1 MGRTDQSD
9 PRLASR
15 ASLPLSRRLAG
26 SRLSSGHALM
36 IVSGLAAVVLS
47 VMFLRQAAGLG
58 TVVLVAAR
66 TIEPG
71 ERVSEGSF
79 STARVKLAPD
89 MLGIVF
95 ASDQART
102 ATGRIAWVRIPS
114 GSPIVCTMLGEPA
127 RFEREVRF
135 RIDRNEVP
143 SGVHRGSLVD
153 IRLLGAPEPVAEG
166 VEVTEM
172 IAPGARSLPSES
184 ATSITI
190 GADAEKAGKVASVER
205 DRLRIILH
213 NAGPGAASR
222 RASASQD
229 ACPERGGARRG

>member
-9 PRLASR
+9 PKLVSQ
-15 ASLPLSRRLAG
+15 ASLPVSRRSLR
-26 SRLSSGHALM
+26 SRFSSGHILM

-66 TIEPG
+66 TIDPG
-71 ERVSEGSF
+71 ETVSERSF
-79 STARVKLAPD
+79 RTARVKLTPD
-89 MLGIVF
+89 MVGIVF
-95 ASDQART
+95 ASDQMKA
-102 ATGRIAWVRIPS
+102 ANGRIARVRIPG

-166 VEVTEM
+166 VEVTEV
-172 IAPGARSLPSES
+172 IVPGSRSLPSES

-190 GADAEKAGKVASVER
+190 GTDAEKAGRVASVER
-205 DRLRIILH
+205 DRIRIILH
-213 NAGPGAASR
+213 NSAPGPASR
-222 RASASQD
+222 TPAAED
-229 ACPERGGARRG
+229 ACSEHGIGERS

>member
-9 PRLASR
+9 PKLVSQ
-15 ASLPLSRRLAG
+15 ASLPVSRRSLR
-26 SRLSSGHALM
+26 SRFSSGHILM

-47 VMFLRQAAGLG
+47 MMFLRQAAGLG

-71 ERVSEGSF
+71 EAVSERSF
-79 STARVKLAPD
+79 RTARVKLAPD
-89 MLGIVF
+89 MMGIVF
-95 ASDQART
+95 RSDQAKV
-102 ATGRIAWVRIPS
+102 AKGRIAWVRIPS
-114 GSPIVCTMLGEPA
+114 GSPIVCTMLGAPA

-153 IRLLGAPEPVAEG
+153 IWLLGAPEPVAEG
-166 VEVTEM
+166 VEVTEV
-172 IAPGARSLPSES
+172 IAPGPRSLPSES

-190 GADAEKAGKVASVER
+190 GADAEKAAKVASVER
-205 DRLRIILH
+205 DRIRIILH
-213 NAGPGAASR
+213 NSGPVLASQGPGASE
-222 RASASQD
+222 D
-229 ACPERGGARRG
+229 ACPSRGVARRG